1 MSRETPGTGS
11 RKGGAPALT
20 CGSGSKAAN
29 RVALAQRLG
38 AQRRRAP
45 LRVPGRP
52 RLLCSAAAVPVVEPQ
67 HVLRHLV
74 EGLQRGFGAATC
86 RAVGRHSHAELR
98 EGLPESLSLR
108 QAHTQAAQPQMEQ
121 PARPGHREVRS
132 AAASW
137 EKEGR
142 SLRGADRV
150 PPRSLRR
157 RSRGWKL
164 STSWGEGARSPDAA
178 RAGPRWAPLLA
189 PADRGPAGGLFPGGR
204 ADLTRAGRCRRRL
217 PSDSQPELKSRRVW
231 LACFLIYLYP
241 PSPLYSREHPAEAG
255 AQGTVT

>member
-1 MSRETPGTGS
+1 M
-11 RKGGAPALT
+11 
-20 CGSGSKAAN
+20 
-29 RVALAQRLG
+29 
-38 AQRRRAP
+38 
-45 LRVPGRP
+45 
-52 RLLCSAAAVPVVEPQ
+52 
-67 HVLRHLV
+67 LRHLV

-98 EGLPESLSLR
+98 EGLSESLSLR